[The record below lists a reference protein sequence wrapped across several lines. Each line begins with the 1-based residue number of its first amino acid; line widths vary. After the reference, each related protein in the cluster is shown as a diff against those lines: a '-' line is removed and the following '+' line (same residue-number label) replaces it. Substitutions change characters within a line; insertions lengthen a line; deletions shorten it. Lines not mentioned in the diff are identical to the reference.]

1 MGVVS
6 KVMQMTIFIVSASEA
21 NFWWTHLKNYLITGK
36 NLTDWREAFEVGE
49 EGEDSEL
56 FSGYLSD
63 FMFTPEGGV
72 STNNFRWAGDG
83 ELVCGEPA
91 PNISVQL
98 NLNDLKKGMIRC
110 ILTRADTLRHILVV
124 VQLIRR

>member
-1 MGVVS
+1 M
-6 KVMQMTIFIVSASEA
+6 
-21 NFWWTHLKNYLITGK
+21 TGK
-36 NLTDWREAFEVGE
+36 NLTDWREAFEGDDE
-49 EGEDSEL
+49 EDSSEL

-63 FMFTPEGGV
+63 FLFTPEGGV

-98 NLNDLKKGMIRC
+98 NDLKKVMIRC
-110 ILTRADTLRHILVV
+110 MLTRADTLGHILVV
-124 VQLIRR
+124 VQLIRRPTRTKIS

>member
-1 MGVVS
+1 M
-6 KVMQMTIFIVSASEA
+6 
-21 NFWWTHLKNYLITGK
+21 TGK
-36 NLTDWREAFEVGE
+36 NLTDWREAFEGDDE
-49 EGEDSEL
+49 EDSSEL

-63 FMFTPEGGV
+63 FLFAPEGGV

-98 NLNDLKKGMIRC
+98 NDLKKVMIRC
-110 ILTRADTLRHILVV
+110 MLTSGIPDWTKYGV
-124 VQLIRR
+124 VQLKYTPEIKVSCMVFERYLSIFTMTSLKQHK

>member
-1 MGVVS
+1 MPS
-6 KVMQMTIFIVSASEA
+6 SFSEA

-49 EGEDSEL
+49 EGEGDSEA

-63 FMFTPEGGV
+63 FLFTPEGGV
-72 STNNFRWAGDG
+72 STNNFRWANGS

-91 PNISVQL
+91 PIITVSGCHMLASKVPFIL
-98 NLNDLKKGMIRC
+98 EIKALKKVPVN
-110 ILTRADTLRHILVV
+110 T
-124 VQLIRR
+124 